1 MRLPSKFSCGSL
13 GFILA
18 CTLFFTLFQNALFLH
33 TAWSYIRFGSVSSLL
48 FAASMPLVIFCALN
62 IIFSILT
69 VPYLRKPL
77 MILFLLGSAAANY
90 FMYSYGVVIDG
101 AMIQNA
107 FETNAQEVNAL
118 LTPQLGL
125 WLLLLGVLPA
135 VAVYFVNIRQTRP
148 WWYMLGLR
156 AANIMLSLVVILLIA
171 AFFYKDYASLIRNHK
186 SVVKMLTP
194 SNFVAGTIKFTEQ
207 HYFTRNLPLV
217 KIGEDAHKGPLIR
230 AEQKKTLVILVV
242 GETARAE
249 NFSLGGYERDTNPRL
264 RQDNVIY
271 FKNAAS
277 CGTETAVSVPCMF
290 SNMTR
295 SEYDATRAEHQ
306 EGLMDV
312 LAHAGVN
319 VLWRDNDNG
328 CKGACDRI
336 PHIDMTKLQLPQDC
350 DGDVCM
356 DNVLLYRLKD
366 YIDGLKDD
374 GVIVLHQM
382 GSHGPA
388 YYRRSTPAFRRFTPT
403 CDSNQI
409 QDCSHQQLV
418 NTYDNSLLYTDAMLD
433 STIKLLQQYSGRF
446 NTALVYL
453 SDHGESLGENG
464 MYLHGTPYLFAP
476 SQQTHVPFLM
486 WMSADYQRSF
496 GINRQCLQNRAQQ
509 DAVSQDNLF
518 HTLLGMLN
526 VQTRQYQPQL
536 DILQRCRSDGA

>member
-1 MRLPSKFSCGSL
+1 MRLLPKFSCGSL
-13 GFILA
+13 SFILGCA
-18 CTLFFTLFQNALFLH
+18 LFFTLFQNALFLH
-33 TAWSYIRFGSVSSLL
+33 TAWSYIRFGSFNNLL
-48 FAASMPLVIFCALN
+48 FAATMPVVIFCALN
-62 IIFSILT
+62 IIFSMLT
-69 VPYLRKPL
+69 IPYLRKPL
-77 MILFLLGSAAANY
+77 MIVFLLGSAAANY

-101 AMIQNA
+101 DMMQNA
-107 FETNAQEVNAL
+107 VETNAQEIGAL
-118 LTPQLGL
+118 LTPQMGL

-135 VAVYFVNIRQTRP
+135 AAVSIVRIRQTRP
-148 WWYMLGLR
+148 WWYTLGLR
-156 AANIMLSLVVILLIA
+156 AANVMLSLVVILLIA
-171 AFFYKDYASLIRNHK
+171 ALFYKDYASLIRNNK

-194 SNFVAGTIKFTEQ
+194 SNFIAGAIKLTEQ
-207 HYFTRNLPLV
+207 RELTRSLPLV
-217 KIGEDAHKGPLIR
+217 KIGEDAHKGPLLR

-249 NFSLGGYERDTNPRL
+249 NFSLGGYGRVTNPRL
-264 RQDNVIY
+264 QQDSVIY

-295 SEYDATRAEHQ
+295 SRYNATLAEHQ

-312 LAHAGVN
+312 LAHAGIN

-336 PHIDMTKLQLPQDC
+336 PHVDMTKLQLPQDC
-350 DGDVCM
+350 EGDVCM
-356 DNVLLYRLKD
+356 DSVLLYHLRD
-366 YIDGLKDD
+366 YIDSLKDD

-388 YYRRSTPAFRRFTPT
+388 YYRRSTPEFRRFTPT

-409 QDCSHQQLV
+409 QDCSHQQLI
-418 NTYDNSLLYTDAMLD
+418 NTYDNSLLYSDAMLD
-433 STIKLLQQYSGRF
+433 STIKLLQQYSDRF

-496 GINRQCLQNRAQQ
+496 GINRQCLQNIAQR

-536 DILQRCRSDGA
+536 DILQRCRSDSA

>member
-1 MRLPSKFSCGSL
+1 MRLPSTFSCSSL

-18 CTLFFTLFQNALFLH
+18 CALFFTLFQNALFLH
-33 TAWSYIRFGSVSSLL
+33 TAWSFIRFDHVSNLL
-48 FAASMPLVIFCALN
+48 FAASMPVVIFCALN
-62 IIFSILT
+62 IIFSLLT

-77 MILFLLGSAAANY
+77 MIFFLLGSAAANY

-101 AMIQNA
+101 DMMQSAV
-107 FETNAQEVNAL
+107 ETNAQEIGAL
-118 LTPQLGL
+118 LTPQMGL

-135 VAVYFVNIRQTRP
+135 AAVSIVRIRQTRP
-148 WWYMLGLR
+148 WWYPLGLR
-156 AANIMLSLVVILLIA
+156 AANMMLSLVVILLIA
-171 AFFYKDYASLIRNHK
+171 ALFYKDYASLIRNNK
-186 SVVKMLTP
+186 SVVNMLTP
-194 SNFVAGTIKFTEQ
+194 SNFIAGAVKLAEQ
-207 HYFTRNLPLV
+207 RELTRHLPLV

-249 NFSLGGYERDTNPRL
+249 NFSLGGYGRVTNPHL
-264 RQDNVIY
+264 QQDSVIY

-295 SEYDATRAEHQ
+295 SRYNATLAEHQ

-336 PHIDMTKLQLPQDC
+336 PHVDITKLQLPQDC
-350 DGDVCM
+350 EGDVCM
-356 DNVLLYRLKD
+356 DSVLLYRLRD
-366 YIDGLKDD
+366 YIDSLKDD

-388 YYRRSTPAFRRFTPT
+388 YYRRSTPEFRRFTPT

-418 NTYDNSLLYTDAMLD
+418 NTYDNSLLYSDAMLD
-433 STIKLLQQYSGRF
+433 STIKLLQQYSDRF

-486 WMSADYQRSF
+486 WISANYQRSF
-496 GINRQCLQNRAQQ
+496 GINRQCLQNIAQR

-536 DILQRCRSDGA
+536 DILQRCRSDSA